1 MLGGAATGA
10 GFAHPANVA
19 TTNANARAAEV
30 FASGSGVVRRNFAA
44 DQFDLLRP
52 RIGFRDWPQYKL
64 VETLRNILAEARDHV
79 VGRAVNGP
87 LEVGLR
93 ATAHRGEH
101 RAHLLERALARRR
114 DAAEQNQSRLDVRVG
129 ASVAVGIVVNLRRA
143 RAEFFGRLERR

>member
-30 FASGSGVVRRNFAA
+30 FASGSGVVRGNFAA

-64 VETLRNILAEARDHV
+64 VEALRNILAEARDHV
-79 VGRAVNGP
+79 VGGAVDSAF
-87 LEVGLR
+87 EVSLG
-93 ATAHRGEH
+93 AAAHRRQH
-101 RAHLLERALARRR
+101 RAHLLECALTRRR
-114 DAAEQNQSRLDVRVG
+114 DAA
-129 ASVAVGIVVNLRRA
+129 
-143 RAEFFGRLERR
+143 